1 MNKRI
6 GKREKVIIV
15 IIIIIVLSILVGV
28 TIFLVANKQGTFNK
42 ISYLPGIR
50 YKDTNGQTQVLSKDT
65 PIGTKIG
72 TTDNIDGQSLDW
84 YLFDIDETEG
94 KAYLI
99 STPAY
104 WIPEEGEEVNG
115 AWAPKLVSDYNI
127 KTGAMNQAIQ
137 KKSSATRGSYL
148 YSYSS
153 SSVTYT
159 PSDKTLSYFRSANS
173 KWSVQ
178 RGNIA
183 FTSLYENEQAACYLS
198 DDDVFT
204 RIKDQVNSSD
214 GNLKGKIKK
223 LVGGASAEQW
233 EKSYNKQ
240 DIVKNDPTKQITCE
254 YSSTNKPGYIY
265 KINKKQSIVSNSD
278 YNTGINTVY
287 GNDIYGATK
296 KNGNML
302 NNQFYSWWWLAS
314 PSSVYNT
321 SMCTV
326 NGYHSLLNYDYTYS
340 YYGRI
345 SLLASVAL

>member
-15 IIIIIVLSILVGV
+15 IIIIIVLLILVGV

-84 YLFDIDETEG
+84 YLFDIDE
-94 KAYLI
+94 
-99 STPAY
+99 
-104 WIPEEGEEVNG
+104 
-115 AWAPKLVSDYNI
+115 KLVSDYNI

-198 DDDVFT
+198 DEDVFT

-296 KNGNML
+296 KNGNTL

-345 SLLASVAL
+345 SLLASVAF